1 MCFPHRPKNQI
12 RFENQCVEW
21 DLMQTWPGGGSTKK
35 RKNSDLTSLFLGD
48 TIQLPE
54 EFLLS
59 RYLPFPRCDHGNDS
73 GGRISEILNNPLP
86 LSSYSSS
93 SRREKKS
100 QGRRRSFRVDHHR
113 IIVGAASSIVAI
125 IIIIIIIT
133 IRGEPQAP
141 NDAPAQRRYRHRAVM
156 TGVGG
161 TARVVPLQP
170 YVIRR
175 HDEYDVVVPR
185 QRRRRLLLLP
195 PPVRSRLFTLI
206 VRR

>member
-1 MCFPHRPKNQI
+1 MRSWNV
-12 RFENQCVEW
+12 NASVA
-21 DLMQTWPGGGSTKK
+21 
-35 RKNSDLTSLFLGD
+35 
-48 TIQLPE
+48 
-54 EFLLS
+54 
-59 RYLPFPRCDHGNDS
+59 
-73 GGRISEILNNPLP
+73 RISEILNKPLP
-86 LSSYSSS
+86 LLLLPP
-93 SRREKKS
+93 RKIKS
-100 QGRRRSFRVDHHR
+100 KGRRRSFRVDHHR
-113 IIVGAASSIVAI
+113 IIVGAASSVVA
-125 IIIIIIIT
+125 IIIIIIT

-141 NDAPAQRRYRHRAVM
+141 IDAPAQRGYRHRAVM

-170 YVIRR
+170 HVIRR